1 MIETLLAVLLL
12 LAIFMAIFVMI
23 FAMLLLIT
31 YIVNYLVKEWTVYH
45 DIADMIKARKGV
57 PCYIYHGSLYGDRL
71 CCGNCNSYIESDYKV
86 CPNCH
91 YRIIFGI
98 ATPNLKSE
106 TRKERMNHV
115 SE

>member
-1 MIETLLAVLLL
+1 MIKILFAILLL
-12 LAIFMAIFVMI
+12 LMIFTMI
-23 FAMLLLIT
+23 FAMLLIDT
-31 YIVNYLVKEWTVYH
+31 YIVNFLVEKWTVYQN
-45 DIADMIKARKGV
+45 IADMIKARKGV
-57 PCYIYHGSLYGDRL
+57 PCSLYGDRL

-86 CPNCH
+86 CPDCH

>member
-1 MIETLLAVLLL
+1 MIEILFAILLL
-12 LAIFMAIFVMI
+12 LAIFMAIFV
-23 FAMLLLIT
+23 MLLLIT
-31 YIVNYLVKEWTVYH
+31 YIVNYLVKEWTVY
-45 DIADMIKARKGV
+45 DGIADMIKARKGV

-71 CCGNCNSYIESDYKV
+71 CCGNCNGYIESDYKV

-106 TRKERMNHV
+106 TRQGKDE
-115 SE
+115 SC

>member
-1 MIETLLAVLLL
+1 MIEILFGVLLL
-12 LAIFMAIFVMI
+12 LMI
-23 FAMLLLIT
+23 FLMLLIIT
-31 YIVNYLVKEWTVYH
+31 YIVNSLIKEWTVYH
-45 DIADMIKARKGV
+45 DIADMIKAGKGV
-57 PCYIYHGSLYGDRL
+57 PCRQSSLYGDRL

>member
-1 MIETLLAVLLL
+1 MIKILFAILLL
-12 LAIFMAIFVMI
+12 LMI
-23 FAMLLLIT
+23 FAMLLIDT
-31 YIVNYLVKEWTVYH
+31 YIVNFLVEKWTVYQ

-57 PCYIYHGSLYGDRL
+57 PCSLYGDRL

-98 ATPNLKSE
+98 ATPNLKPE
-106 TRKERMNHV
+106 NTKEKDESCLRIM
-115 SE
+115 